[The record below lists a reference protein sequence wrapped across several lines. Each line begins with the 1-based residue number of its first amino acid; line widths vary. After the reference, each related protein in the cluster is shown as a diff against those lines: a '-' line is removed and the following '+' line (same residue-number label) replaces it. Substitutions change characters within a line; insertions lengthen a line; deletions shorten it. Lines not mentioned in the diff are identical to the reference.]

1 MKNTDYTDDMKKDG
15 TDYTDIHKSQCNQ
28 TEISVISDK
37 AFTIVEVLVVVMIS
51 TVVFAG
57 IYTTLQVGNKTWM
70 HYNDSI
76 AVKKEVRRTL
86 FGMVNEL
93 REAENIKVIQSA
105 EGSAIHFHRPSV
117 GAVSYVW
124 SKAGDNANRIIRRDR
139 LGVRILA
146 KHISTL
152 SFQRSKKAI
161 FINIAASK
169 QTKNKEV
176 TQIALREK
184 VTLRAQTALFQ

>member
-1 MKNTDYTDDMKKDG
+1 MNIRNK
-15 TDYTDIHKSQCNQ
+15 
-28 TEISVISDK
+28 K

-57 IYTTLQVGNKTWM
+57 IYTTLLVGNKTWT
-70 HYNDSI
+70 HYNDSV
-76 AVKKEVRRTL
+76 AVKKEVRRAL

-93 REAENIKVIQSA
+93 REAENVKVIQGA

-117 GAVSYVW
+117 GTVSYVW
-124 SKAGDNANRIIRRDR
+124 SKKGDNANRIIRRNR
-139 LGVRILA
+139 SGVRIIA
-146 KHISTL
+146 QHISTL

-169 QTKNKEV
+169 QTTSEDV

-184 VTLRAQTALFQ
+184 VTLRAKTALFQ